1 MKHPGAV
8 VDVDETGEPV
18 TRVDLQLEREKI
30 QLERERLTL
39 EREKLATERER
50 WKQEAGWRQASERVF
65 KIRMSTMFLI
75 GTCCLLFG
83 CLMGGIWLVSQ
94 QDRLREKREAA
105 TTKQRQELVRAL
117 STGTNSVSRAEALL
131 QTLQGRGGSGGILLF
146 LD

>member
-1 MKHPGAV
+1 MQDPGAV
-8 VDVDETGEPV
+8 VEVDETGEPV

-30 QLERERLTL
+30 QLERERLAL
-39 EREKLATERER
+39 EREKLVTERER
-50 WKQEAGWRQASERVF
+50 WKQEEGWRQASERVV
-65 KIRMSTMFLI
+65 KIRMGTVFLI

-105 TTKQRQELVRAL
+105 AAQRRQELLRAL
-117 STGTNSVSRAEALL
+117 TADTNSASRAEALL